1 MLKNILITGG
11 AGYVGTMLAY
21 RLASENK
28 KVIIYDTFWYGE
40 PKDLFF
46 EIESKI
52 KIVKA
57 DIRDLNSFEIAIKDN
72 NVDCVIHLAC
82 VSNDPS
88 YELNPDLGK
97 SINYDCF
104 ENLVKISKE
113 NGVKRFIY
121 ASSSSVYGIKDED
134 QVTEDLSLEPLTD
147 YSKYKALCEE
157 ILQKYIDKNFVGM
170 IVRPATVCGFSKR
183 LRLDLSVNILTSHAY
198 FKNKITIFGGEQY
211 RPNLNI
217 LDMIEF
223 YVQALKYDANL
234 INGEIFNVGYENLK
248 IKEIASL
255 VKKIVE
261 KDFVTETTPSND
273 NRSYRITSKKIAD
286 KLGFTAKHTV
296 EDAIRSLYQNFENKT
311 VANPFENDLFYNVQV
326 MKRIYENKQII

>member
-1 MLKNILITGG
+1 MHKNILITGG
-11 AGYVGTMLAY
+11 AGYVGTMLAHK
-21 RLASENK
+21 LVSENK
-28 KVIIYDTFWYGE
+28 KVIIYDTFWYGDE
-40 PKDLFF
+40 KNLFN
-46 EIESKI
+46 EVLDKI

-57 DIRDLNSFEIAIKDN
+57 DIRNPVSFEAAIKEN

-97 SINYDCF
+97 SINFDCF
-104 ENLVKISKE
+104 EDLIKISKD

-121 ASSSSVYGIKDED
+121 ASSSSVYGVKEEE
-134 QVTEDLSLEPLTD
+134 QVTENLSLEPLTD

-157 ILQKYIDKNFVGM
+157 ILQKYIDKNFTGM
-170 IVRPATVCGFSKR
+170 IVRPATVCGYSKR
-183 LRLDLSVNILTSHAY
+183 LRLDLSVNILTTHAY

-223 YVQALKYDANL
+223 YVEALKYDSNL

-248 IKEIASL
+248 IKDIAQKVKRI
-255 VKKIVE
+255 VKKNIE
-261 KDFVTETTPSND
+261 METTPSND
-273 NRSYRITSKKIAD
+273 NRSYRITAKKIEER
-286 KLGFTAKHTV
+286 LGFVPKYTV
-296 EDAIRSLYQNFENKT
+296 EDAINSLYQNFEKQ
-311 VANPFENDLFYNVQV
+311 VIQNPFESELYYNVQV
-326 MKRIYENKQII
+326 MKKIYENKK

>member
-1 MLKNILITGG
+1 MHKNILITGG
-11 AGYVGTMLAY
+11 AGYVGTMLAHK
-21 RLASENK
+21 LVSENK
-28 KVIIYDTFWYGE
+28 KVIIYDTFWYGDE
-40 PKDLFF
+40 KNLFN
-46 EIESKI
+46 EVLDKI

-57 DIRDLNSFEIAIKDN
+57 DIRNPVSFEAAIKEN

-97 SINYDCF
+97 SINFDCF
-104 ENLVKISKE
+104 EDLIKISKD

-121 ASSSSVYGIKDED
+121 ASSSSVYGVKEEE
-134 QVTEDLSLEPLTD
+134 QVTENLSLEPLTD

-157 ILQKYIDKNFVGM
+157 ILQKYIDKNFTGM
-170 IVRPATVCGFSKR
+170 IVRPATVCGYSKR
-183 LRLDLSVNILTSHAY
+183 LRLDLSVNILTTHAY

-223 YVQALKYDANL
+223 YVEALKYDSNL

-248 IKEIASL
+248 IKDIAKKVKRI
-255 VKKIVE
+255 VKKNIE
-261 KDFVTETTPSND
+261 METTPSND
-273 NRSYRITSKKIAD
+273 NRSYRITAKKIEER
-286 KLGFTAKHTV
+286 LGFVPKHTV
-296 EDAIRSLYQNFENKT
+296 EDAINSLYQNFEKQ
-311 VANPFENDLFYNVQV
+311 VIQNPFESELYYNVQV
-326 MKRIYENKQII
+326 MKKIYENKK

>member
-1 MLKNILITGG
+1 MIKNILITGG

-21 RLASENK
+21 RLVSENK

-40 PKDLFF
+40 PKNLFF
-46 EIESKI
+46 EILDKI

-57 DIRDLNSFEIAIKDN
+57 DIRDPNTFKSAIADN
-72 NVDCVIHLAC
+72 DVDCVIHLAC

-88 YELNPDLGK
+88 YELNPNLGK

-104 ENLVKISKE
+104 ENLVKISKD

-121 ASSSSVYGIKDED
+121 ASSSSVYGVKEE
-134 QVTEDLSLEPLTD
+134 QEVTENLSLEPLTD

-157 ILQKYIDKNFVGM
+157 ILLRYVDKEFTGM
-170 IVRPATVCGFSKR
+170 IIRPATVCGFSKR
-183 LRLDLSVNILTSHAY
+183 LRLDLSVNILTTHAY

-217 LDMIEF
+217 LDMTQFYIE
-223 YVQALKYDANL
+223 ALNYKSNL

-248 IKEIASL
+248 IKDIAAKVKAI
-255 VKKIVE
+255 VKKDVE
-261 KDFVTETTPSND
+261 METTPSND
-273 NRSYRITSKKIAD
+273 NRSYRITAKKIEE
-286 KLGFTAKHTV
+286 KLGFVPKYTV
-296 EDAIRSLYQNFENKT
+296 EDAIKSLYENFENG
-311 VANPFENDLFYNVQV
+311 VIQNPFKSELFYNVKV
-326 MKRIYENKQII
+326 MKKIYENKK

>member
-1 MLKNILITGG
+1 MIKNILITGG
-11 AGYVGTMLAY
+11 AGYVGTMLAH
-21 RLASENK
+21 RFVSENK
-28 KVIIYDTFWYGE
+28 NVVVYDTFWYGDE
-40 PKDLFF
+40 NSLFDVNLN
-46 EIESKI
+46 KI

-57 DIRDLNSFEIAIKDN
+57 DIRNSEQFKKAITENK
-72 NVDCVIHLAC
+72 VDCVIHLAC

-88 YELNPDLGK
+88 YELNPELGK

-104 ENLVKISKE
+104 ENLVKISKD

-121 ASSSSVYGIKDED
+121 ASSSSVYGVKKEE
-134 QVTEDLSLEPLTD
+134 QVTENLSLEPLTD

-157 ILQKYIDKNFVGM
+157 ILVKYADKNFTST
-170 IVRPATVCGFSKR
+170 IVRPATVCGYSKR
-183 LRLDLSVNILTSHAY
+183 LRLDLSVNILTTHAY

-223 YVQALKYDANL
+223 YVQALKYDSNL

-286 KLGFTAKHTV
+286 KLGFIPKNTV
-296 EDAIRSLYQNFENKT
+296 EDAIKSLYQNFENKT
-311 VANPFENDLFYNVQV
+311 VANPFESDLFYNVQV
-326 MKRIYENKQII
+326 MKRIYENK

>member
-1 MLKNILITGG
+1 MIKNILITGG
-11 AGYVGTMLAY
+11 AGYVGTMLVD
-21 RLASENK
+21 RLVSENK
-28 KVIIYDTFWYGE
+28 NVIVYDTFWYGDE
-40 PKDLFF
+40 ENLFG
-46 EIESKI
+46 SNLNKI
-52 KIVKA
+52 KIYKA
-57 DIRDLNSFEIAIKDN
+57 DIRNTNDFKKAILENK
-72 NVDCVIHLAC
+72 VECVIHLAC

-88 YELNPDLGK
+88 YELNPELGK

-104 ENLVKISKE
+104 ENLVKISKD
-113 NGVKRFIY
+113 NGVQRFIY
-121 ASSSSVYGIKDED
+121 ASSSSVYGVKEED
-134 QVTEDLSLEPLTD
+134 QVTENLSLEPLTD

-157 ILQKYIDKNFVGM
+157 ILIKYIDKNFIGT
-170 IVRPATVCGFSKR
+170 IVRPATVCGYSKR
-183 LRLDLSVNILTSHAY
+183 LRLDLSVNILTTHAY
-198 FKNKITIFGGEQY
+198 FKNNITIFGGEQY

-223 YVQALKYDANL
+223 YVQALKYDPNL

-255 VKKIVE
+255 VKKIVK

-273 NRSYRITSKKIAD
+273 NRSYRITSKKIAE

-296 EDAIRSLYQNFENKT
+296 EDAIKSLYQNFENKT

-326 MKRIYENKQII
+326 MKRIYENK

>member
-21 RLASENK
+21 RLVSENK
-28 KVIIYDTFWYGE
+28 KVIIYDTFWYGQ
-40 PKDLFF
+40 PNDLFF
-46 EIESKI
+46 DIENKI

-57 DIRDLNSFEIAIKDN
+57 DIRDLNSFEIAIKN
-72 NVDCVIHLAC
+72 NDVDCVIHLAC

-217 LDMIEF
+217 QDMIQF
-223 YVQALKYDANL
+223 YVESLTYESNL

-248 IKEIASL
+248 IKDIAYK
-255 VKKIVE
+255 VKAIIKKNIEVQ
-261 KDFVTETTPSND
+261 TTPSND
-273 NRSYRITSKKIAD
+273 NRSYSITAKKIEK
-286 KLGFTAKHTV
+286 KLGFVPKHTV
-296 EDAIRSLYQNFENKT
+296 DNAIESLYESFKSNIIEDPFKNKM
-311 VANPFENDLFYNVQV
+311 FYNVQV
-326 MKRIYENKQII
+326 MKNIYESKK